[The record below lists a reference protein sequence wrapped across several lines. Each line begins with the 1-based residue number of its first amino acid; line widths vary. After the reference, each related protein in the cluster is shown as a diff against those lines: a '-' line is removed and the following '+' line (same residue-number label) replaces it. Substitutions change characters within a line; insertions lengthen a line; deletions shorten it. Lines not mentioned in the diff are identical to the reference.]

1 MRERIDVHLGSRLR
15 TICLEMKSVDIAT
28 LYERLQGA
36 NPPMLVDVRTAT
48 EYDGGHVPEAV
59 LIPLGAVAQRA
70 DELRGKGPVHL
81 ICRSGSR
88 SAQAGSFLEQ
98 AGVDVVNVDGGT
110 SAWARAGY
118 AIVAERSWRRLLTP
132 LILSLTLGLAPFSP
146 EPHLVGKLRWLA
158 GGAVGM
164 GAQDYFDVVMHGA
177 PFLWLLWT
185 AVAVL
190 RTPPRDA

>member
-1 MRERIDVHLGSRLR
+1 MPG
-15 TICLEMKSVDIAT
+15 
-28 LYERLQGA
+28 
-36 NPPMLVDVRTAT
+36 
-48 EYDGGHVPEAV
+48 
-59 LIPLGAVAQRA
+59 
-70 DELRGKGPVHL
+70 
-81 ICRSGSR
+81 
-88 SAQAGSFLEQ
+88 
-98 AGVDVVNVDGGT
+98 AGVDSGSTPGSRCSIAPRSAGT